1 MMRVALFLMTIA
13 ASIGAIALGL
23 LATPQETEAGHEDA
37 HLAYSTWRGSGS
49 SGSLIGVKD
58 A

>member
-49 SGSLIGVKD
+49 SGSLSG
-58 A
+58 